1 MRKPLVVTAL
11 LTPLFDVVLA
21 NAGAIE
27 ADTKVTTV
35 IPAMINF
42 FMIQF
47 SLLTV
52 RVFRRP
58 GYLGVES

>member
-35 IPAMINF
+35 IPAMIHF